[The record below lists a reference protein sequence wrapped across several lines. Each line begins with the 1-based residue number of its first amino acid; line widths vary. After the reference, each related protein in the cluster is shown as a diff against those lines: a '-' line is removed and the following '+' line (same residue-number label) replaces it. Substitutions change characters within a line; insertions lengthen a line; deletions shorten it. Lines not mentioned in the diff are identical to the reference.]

1 MGRYVYASAHC
12 SLPGESDTG
21 SGLDPSG
28 QWSGFLASSGIHL
41 WVQLIIQVKSSRSI
55 NKSRCGDLS
64 WFFSH
69 RHWLLTWWVDS
80 DKTCH
85 CRSMQGAK
93 NLAASPLTMRLV
105 RVKVATPEGRQ
116 GTWLH
121 AWLHGPP
128 LPIGESSDFF
138 GSFWKK
144 VTLMDLFYGQPDW
157 KWKRKRKT
165 LENAMGSGGKGGE
178 KKICVFFFVPWNL
191 GHFMLCHWGGP
202 LYLYVYSFTS
212 KTTSAPKKTLEDD
225 SVFER
230 SMNNFFL
237 AFGAAGRR
245 VVYNTNACLRKWG
258 RDFILQTTQR
268 KIRQKHLSS
277 SSRPSVL
284 PCCPRKRWG
293 AKWGLNGY
301 VPVV

>member
-1 MGRYVYASAHC
+1 MSMHQLIVVYQVSLTRDPAWIPVANGR
-12 SLPGESDTG
+12 G
-21 SGLDPSG
+21 S
-28 QWSGFLASSGIHL
+28 WHHLASTYESN
-41 WVQLIIQVKSSRSI
+41 WSFKSKVQEVSISRGVVI
-55 NKSRCGDLS
+55 FHE
-64 WFFSH
+64 FFDH

-144 VTLMDLFYGQPDW
+144 VTLMGLVLWSTGLEMETETENIGKRHGFGW
-157 KWKRKRKT
+157 K
-165 LENAMGSGGKGGE
+165 GGGE
-178 KKICVFFFVPWNL
+178 KDLCFFFVPWNL

-258 RDFILQTTQR
+258 RDFTLQTTQR